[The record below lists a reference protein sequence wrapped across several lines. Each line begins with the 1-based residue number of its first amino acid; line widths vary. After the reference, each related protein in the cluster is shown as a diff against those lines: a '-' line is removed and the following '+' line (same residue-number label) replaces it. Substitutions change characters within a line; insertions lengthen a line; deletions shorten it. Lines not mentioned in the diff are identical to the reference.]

1 MMRAEAVV
9 LSPRSLRAHHSFHD
23 SLCFFF
29 SRLWHLCLHQAHT
42 VGHVQLSV
50 QLTMSL
56 PQPLHLSAA
65 LTLVESKPKHLTIQ
79 GDSLSVLPNIPT
91 DSLPAYIQSLRDSI
105 EKSHHDGRDL
115 RHLNLS
121 TFWRKQHDD
130 LHDTLE
136 KERDAVFVL
145 QKEKEALQA
154 QNTDLLARSKPGRKR
169 KSDEQEEPVTAK
181 KIKAGTMAIAEFGCA
196 ADVDPGLTSQYLVR
210 FQR

>member
-1 MMRAEAVV
+1 
-9 LSPRSLRAHHSFHD
+9 
-23 SLCFFF
+23 
-29 SRLWHLCLHQAHT
+29 
-42 VGHVQLSV
+42 
-50 QLTMSL
+50 MSL

-65 LTLVESKPKHLTIQ
+65 LTLVELKPKHLTIQ
-79 GDSLSVLPNIPT
+79 GNLLRISIKILPDSLL
-91 DSLPAYIQSLRDSI
+91 AYIQNLRDSI
-105 EKSHHDGRDL
+105 EKAHDDGRDL
-115 RHLNLS
+115 RRLNLS
-121 TFWRKQHDD
+121 TFWRKQHDT

-169 KSDEQEEPVTAK
+169 KSEEQEEPVTAK

-196 ADVDPGLTSQYLVR
+196 ADVDPGLTSQHLVR